1 MIRRCAALVV
11 LALVAAGCNLP
22 GQVTG
27 SVHLTAT
34 FDDVGDLVTGH
45 SVQVAD
51 VRIGS
56 VTGIELTKDFRAR
69 VTMAVKK
76 NLHLPVDSTAVLR
89 TTSLLGEKF
98 IELRAPEGDRHGP
111 YLHDGDTVRR
121 TSSAP
126 ELEFVA
132 EQAIG
137 LLGAVTA
144 QDVGSMVRTG
154 AQAFGGR
161 ATELRA
167 LIDDLATIS
176 HTLADQ
182 TGNIVR
188 IIDGLDKA
196 TQTLAAGAPEV
207 SDLLTNLNDTTKVL
221 ADNRQQAID
230 AIRQLTRLAT
240 VQNEA
245 VLDPFTQDV
254 SRQIKQLDAIV
265 NEVAQGR
272 QEVGTLLDWL
282 ARFVP
287 QVPLGVPNDFA
298 QVYSQFVVAPTEA
311 PK

>member
-1 MIRRCAALVV
+1 MIRRCAALVA
-11 LALVAAGCNLP
+11 LALIAAGCSLP
-22 GQVTG
+22 GQVKG

-51 VRIGS
+51 VRVGS
-56 VTGIELTKDFRAR
+56 ITGIELTKDFRAK
-69 VTMAVKK
+69 VTMSVKN
-76 NLHLPVDSTAVLR
+76 NLHLPKGSSAILR

-98 IELRAPEGDRHGP
+98 IELRAPDGQRHGP
-111 YLHDGDTVRR
+111 YLENGDVVRR

-137 LLGAVTA
+137 LLGAVTS
-144 QDVGSMVRTG
+144 QDIGDMARTG
-154 AQAFGGR
+154 AEAFGGR

-167 LIDDLATIS
+167 LIDDLSTIS
-176 HTLADQ
+176 RTLADQ

-188 IIDGLDKA
+188 IVDGLDKA
-196 TQTLAAGAPEV
+196 TQTLAAGAPQV
-207 SDLLTNLNDTTKVL
+207 SDLLTNLNNTTKVL

-230 AIRQLTRLAT
+230 AITQLTRLAT
-240 VQNEA
+240 VQNQA
-245 VLDPFTQDV
+245 VLDPFTQDI

-272 QEVGTLLDWL
+272 QEVATLLDWL
-282 ARFVP
+282 ARFTP

-298 QVYSQFVVAPTEA
+298 QVYSQFVIAPTEA